1 MLKLIVGQR
10 EWFDNSTEMFVY
22 DGGVEVEF
30 EHSLVSLSKWEAKVK
45 RPFLAPGEMTPE
57 EIGYYIEAMVITDPT
72 PERLLELLTESD
84 LKMINDYIND
94 AQTATT
100 FREESGINKSNQ
112 EIISAELIYFWM
124 FSCGIPLEA
133 QYWHLSRLFAQI
145 RVFSVKNS
153 KQKKVNPR
161 TAAQERARLNA
172 ERRQT
177 LGTKG

>member
-1 MLKLIVGQR
+1 MLTLTVGQR
-10 EWFDNSTEMFVY
+10 EWFNSEIEEFVY
-22 DGGVEVEF
+22 DGGIQVSF

-45 RPFLAPGEMTPE
+45 RPFLGPGEMTSE
-57 EIGYYIEAMVITDPT
+57 EIGYYIEAMTVTESP

-84 LKMINDYIND
+84 LKTINDYIND
-94 AQTATT
+94 SQTATT
-100 FREESGINKSNQ
+100 FRDESGARKTNQ

-153 KQKKVNPR
+153 KDKKVNPR
-161 TAAQERARLNA
+161 TAAAERARLNA
-172 ERRQT
+172 ERRQS